1 MRRKML
7 AALSVALTL
16 ASAGNVA
23 QAEPTHLFVSN
34 ANIVSLSQ
42 FLENYPLDQFAVVVR
57 GEAIEWEAKSKD
69 VVDIVYPCLFK
80 PIPSDSIKYSSI
92 LLGQF
97 VIGSAA
103 FQIANPSEKGK
114 LMPQQLAG
122 TKSMLKAYESLIAL
136 DPSAHIAHLDDLAAH
151 EANGTLES
159 AIKPL
164 LVPKCDK

>member
-1 MRRKML
+1 MRSKML
-7 AALSVALTL
+7 VALFVAAAVVL
-16 ASAGNVA
+16 AGNVA
-23 QAEPTHLFVSN
+23 RAEPIHLFVSN
-34 ANIVSLSQ
+34 ANIVSLSE

-80 PIPSDSIKYSSI
+80 PVPSKTIKYSSI
-92 LLGQF
+92 LLAQF

-103 FQIANPSEKGK
+103 FQIANPSEKSK

-122 TKSMLKAYESLIAL
+122 TKSMLKAYKSLVAQ
-136 DPSAHIAHLDDLAAH
+136 DSSAHIAHLDDLAEH

-164 LVPKCDK
+164 LVPKCDN

>member
-1 MRRKML
+1 MRSKML
-7 AALSVALTL
+7 VALSVALAVVL
-16 ASAGNVA
+16 ASNVA
-23 QAEPTHLFVSN
+23 RAEPIHLFVSN
-34 ANIVSLSQ
+34 ANIVSLSA
-42 FLENYPLDQFAVVVR
+42 FLEKYPLDQFAVVVR

-80 PIPSDSIKYSSI
+80 PVPSKTIKYSSI
-92 LLGQF
+92 LLAQF

-122 TKSMLKAYESLIAL
+122 TQSMLKAYESLIAQ
-136 DPSAHIAHLDDLAAH
+136 DPSARIPHLDDLAEH

-164 LVPKCDK
+164 IVPKCGK